1 LISKQA
7 KEHEG
12 NFICYLIKLNMEI
25 YKMNRKGELKSGT
38 VILVVALLLGA
49 YFLNVGG
56 VKDLLAGSGGTITP
70 TPSGVVNDCPSSG
83 LTEWTIN
90 AQEALAAT
98 ATNANVTY
106 YIYDGAS
113 LIKEGDTGSDGTAS
127 IDLACG
133 VGKTYTALVLNDKA
147 TTGFYPQTVT
157 IDASKPTITSNLKVY
172 EFGQV
177 NLASIVSSSSPTGNG
192 SISAGTG
199 KNCGFTLTFSENE
212 SASAYNKPILMCL
225 VNTTAVTDMTMDGV
239 VEVNSKKPNRISTPG
254 GHQYYAFEYPQ
265 LLKSTDAAVKV
276 SGQLQFTS
284 SATVDDNAAKN
295 NMSCII
301 VDQTVF
307 KKAEY
312 KTLSLNDGFIEA
324 AENEDTIASIGAP
337 DSNRQ
342 TLYFNGAYC

>member
-1 LISKQA
+1 
-7 KEHEG
+7 
-12 NFICYLIKLNMEI
+12 
-25 YKMNRKGELKSGT
+25 MNRKGELKSGT

-133 VGKTYTALVLNDKA
+133 VGKTYKALILNEKA
-147 TTGFYPQTVT
+147 LTGFYPQEVS
-157 IDASKPTITSNLKVY
+157 IDASKATFTSNLKMY
-172 EFGQV
+172 EYGQV
-177 NLASIVSSSSPTGNG
+177 NVASIVASSDPTGDDN
-192 SISAGTG
+192 ISAGTG
-199 KNCGFTLTFSENE
+199 KNCGFTITISENE
-212 SASAYNKPILMCL
+212 SASGYYKPIIMCL

-239 VEVNSKKPNRISTPG
+239 VEVNNKRPNRISTPG

-265 LLKSTDAAVKV
+265 LLKSTDAALKL

-284 SATVDDNAAKN
+284 SATVDSNSGKN
-295 NMSCII
+295 NMSCIV

-312 KTLSLNDGFIEA
+312 KTLGLDEGFIEA
-324 AENEDTIASIGAP
+324 AENQDTIASIGAP
-337 DSNRQ
+337 DSNRK
-342 TLYFNGAYC
+342 TLEFGGTYC